1 MAILG
6 LCRLLIHSENS
17 CFLKPKCAD
26 LSLRRDQTKTDQV
39 FRYALRRM
47 FFQRWFKDRLITDL
61 SHKIETFKDGL
72 KIASLRIYRIRLN

>member
-26 LSLRRDQTKTDQV
+26 LSLRRDQTKTE
-39 FRYALRRM
+39 FSGMPYGEC
-47 FFQRWFKDRLITDL
+47 F
-61 SHKIETFKDGL
+61 FKDGL
-72 KIASLRIYRIRLN
+72 KIASLQIYRIRLKLSKMV